1 MPGPFGNPLGYSSAG
16 QALGG
21 VPLGTTVK
29 ATSSTPYFA
38 TFPAGYTGTWVCP
51 KAGRYVITM
60 FGAGA
65 DGFPGVNGSESGC
78 ASQST
83 RNLKAGDSISLTIPS
98 DTGPGNNLG
107 SAFTITLPDG
117 TVMTCAGAHGYSG
130 FVSACVASGGD
141 TNVNGQAPSGTTGGN
156 APTIGN
162 YIGGKS
168 FSGIAGGGGGSSAQ
182 NNNSGRAGQAILYIA
197 SA

>member
-1 MPGPFGNPLGYSSAG
+1 MALPLGQGLPGLTGS

-51 KAGRYVITM
+51 RAGRYVITM

-65 DGFPGVNGSESGC
+65 SGSNGIAGSESGC

-83 RNLKAGDSISLTIPS
+83 RNLKAGDSISITIPNDVGPTNS
-98 DTGPGNNLG
+98 TGTN
-107 SAFTITLPDG
+107 FTLTLPDG
-117 TVMTCAGAHGYSG
+117 TVMTCAGSHGFSG

-141 TNVNGQAPSGTTGGN
+141 TNVNGQPPSGATGGN

-168 FSGIAGGGGGSSAQ
+168 NGGAGGGGGQSSGGGTGAE
-182 NNNSGRAGQAILYIA
+182 GGKAMLYIA